1 MKGILTI
8 CRKELADHFSST
20 RFVLLFTLIL
30 MVSLVIAYM
39 VGTGLQDELKDVA
52 KPTFVFLMLF
62 TSPGK
67 LFSLIQFIAIFG
79 PFMGIVLGFDA
90 INRERGARTL
100 SKLISQPI
108 YRDSVINGKFLAG
121 MVTISIMLLAILLLI
136 SGLGLRLIG
145 VVPGPEEVWRLLIY
159 LLISIF
165 YIGFWLG
172 ISILFSIV
180 FRSVATSALA
190 AIACWIF
197 FSFFV
202 PLGSGLAADAIS
214 PVSQSAAESNPELLI
229 QHEQTRKIF
238 SLLSPMTL
246 YSEGTTTILDPLRKT
261 TQSILLM
268 GPMERLSISRFQN
281 PLPLSESLAIVF
293 PQIISMIAITVV
305 CFAISYIAFMR
316 QEIRST

>member
-1 MKGILTI
+1 VKGILTI

-20 RFVLLFTLIL
+20 RFILLFYLIL
-30 MVSLVIAYM
+30 MVSLVTAFI
-39 VGTGLQDELKDVA
+39 VGSGLRDELKDVA

-79 PFMGIVLGFDA
+79 PLLGIVLGFDSV
-90 INRERGARTL
+90 NRERSARTL

-108 YRDSVINGKFLAG
+108 YRDAVINGKFLAG
-121 MVTISIMLLAILLLI
+121 LITIVIMLVSIVLMI
-136 SGLGLRLIG
+136 SGLGLLLIG
-145 VVPGPEEVWRLLIY
+145 VVPGPEEILRLLVY
-159 LLISIF
+159 LVISIF

-172 ISILFSIV
+172 ISILFSV
-180 FRSVATSALA
+180 GFRSVATSALA

-202 PLGSGLAADAIS
+202 AMGASVIADAIS
-214 PVSQSAAESNPELLI
+214 PVDQTRAAANPELLI
-229 QHEQTRKIF
+229 QNEQTRKIL
-238 SLLSPMTL
+238 SLFSPMSL
-246 YSEGTTTILDPLRKT
+246 YSESTTIILDPLRKT

-281 PLPLSESLAIVF
+281 PLPLTESIYIVF
-293 PQIISMIAITVV
+293 PHLISLIAITMVF
-305 CFAISYIAFMR
+305 FAITYAVFMR
-316 QEIRST
+316 QEVRST